1 MGTSAAYTKLLFSS
15 FPACPGPLQLHRQ
28 QQMSILWAHS
38 CILSMTLQVN
48 SGPIRAHRQI
58 PPSVLGPY
66 MGLVQFPYMCMVGP
80 YEAHIEY
87 IFMGL
92 YIYMH
97 LSYTM
102 GPCQLY
108 QGVCE
113 IVMWA
118 LPSTMTQI
126 CIMGLDG
133 GPGAAGW
140 QQCECGRW
148 CAAATGLVCSGVV
161 TPRLALSCDVRSGL
175 SSSPSEVGSGLQ
187 FGDA

>member
-1 MGTSAAYTKLLFSS
+1 
-15 FPACPGPLQLHRQ
+15 LHRQ

-58 PPSVLGPY
+58 PPSVLGLY
-66 MGLVQFPYMCMVGP
+66 MGLMQFPYMCLVGP
-80 YEAHIEY
+80 YEAHTEY
-87 IFMGL
+87 IFMGP

-102 GPCQLY
+102 GPHWLY
-108 QGVCE
+108 QGVRE

-126 CIMGLDG
+126 CVMGL
-133 GPGAAGW
+133 
-140 QQCECGRW
+140 
-148 CAAATGLVCSGVV
+148 
-161 TPRLALSCDVRSGL
+161 LSCYCISIINIVCCWSLDIGVLNHQHINMRQLPAHVCTQLYL
-175 SSSPSEVGSGLQ
+175 SPFSWLVLNVDDSHMPSKATKKL
-187 FGDA
+187 